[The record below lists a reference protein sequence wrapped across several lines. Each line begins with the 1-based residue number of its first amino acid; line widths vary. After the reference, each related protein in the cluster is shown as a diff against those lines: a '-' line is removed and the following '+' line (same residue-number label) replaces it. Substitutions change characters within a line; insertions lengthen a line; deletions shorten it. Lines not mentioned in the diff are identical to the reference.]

1 MELAGKP
8 LLAYTIEAAAQSGL
22 FSEVSVSTEDQEI
35 ARVALE
41 YGALIPYTRPA
52 ELAGDRASVVDVTI
66 HMIEYYRSLG
76 IEHELVCVLLPSA
89 PLRTAED
96 ILGTHRALRE
106 SGSDYAMAI
115 TEYLFSPFEALVDKQ
130 GALEPFWGLDGILQK
145 RQDRPKL
152 WVDSGAVYFA
162 RIEAFLRDRLFYGP
176 GLVGYRMAR
185 ERAIDVDDSFTLY
198 LARLILEDQ
207 RGETRASEG
216 QEQ

>member
-1 MELAGKP
+1 
-8 LLAYTIEAAAQSGL
+8 
-22 FSEVSVSTEDQEI
+22 
-35 ARVALE
+35 
-41 YGALIPYTRPA
+41 
-52 ELAGDRASVVDVTI
+52 
-66 HMIEYYRSLG
+66 MIEHYRSIG

-115 TEYLFSPFEALVDKQ
+115 TEYLFSPFEALVDRQ
-130 GALEPFWGLDGILQK
+130 GSLEPFWGLDGILQK
-145 RQDRPKL
+145 RQDRPSL

-198 LARLILEDQ
+198 LARLILED
-207 RGETRASEG
+207 RRREAGTSEG
-216 QEQ
+216 RER